1 MNGLS
6 LAWAWFT
13 AAAQWHGSNGIPTR
27 LLEHLAYSGVSLLI
41 ASAVALPIG
50 MFIGHTGRGA
60 FLAINS
66 ANAARALPTIGLLM
80 LAVTAYGL
88 GFEPVLIPLI
98 ALAIPPTLVNT
109 FEGIRSVDPDLIA
122 AAEGMGMTDVQVLL
136 RVEIPVAL
144 PMIIL
149 GLRYSAIQIVSTATI
164 AAFVG
169 LGGLGRYITDGLA
182 RSDYQMVLGGA
193 LITAVLAMCT
203 EAVFVVLGR
212 LAVSPGIRDRDRA
225 AQPA

>member
-1 MNGLS
+1 VNALHLAWVWFTS
-6 LAWAWFT
+6 LA
-13 AAAQWHGSNGIPTR
+13 QWQGRNAIPTR
-27 LLEHLAYSGVSLLI
+27 LFEHLAYSGVSLLI
-41 ASAVALPIG
+41 ASAVALPLG

-60 FLAINS
+60 FLAINL

-80 LAVTAYGL
+80 LTVTAYGL
-88 GFEPVLIPLI
+88 GFKPVLIPLI

-109 FEGIRSVDPDLIA
+109 FQGIRSVDPDLIA
-122 AAEGMGMTDVQVLL
+122 AAVGMGMTRIQVLFK
-136 RVEIPVAL
+136 VEIPVAL

-182 RSDYQMVLGGA
+182 RSDYQMVIGGA
-193 LITAVLAMCT
+193 LITALLATGT
-203 EAVFVVLGR
+203 EILFVALGR
-212 LAVSPGIRDRDRA
+212 LAVSPGIRAGHRA
-225 AQPA
+225 TQPA